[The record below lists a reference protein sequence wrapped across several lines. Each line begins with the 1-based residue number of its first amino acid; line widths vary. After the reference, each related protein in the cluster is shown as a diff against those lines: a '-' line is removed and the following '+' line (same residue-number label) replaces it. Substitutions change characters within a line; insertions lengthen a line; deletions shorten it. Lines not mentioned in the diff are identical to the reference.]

1 MCCGVSR
8 RYSTKLLPV
17 LAGHQNSVTSAC
29 SKAPLLRSRDPNM
42 KLLPITAEVK
52 KLDPVTLTKFRPLH
66 QKLYIAKSE
75 ILARKAE
82 AKTQANP
89 AKI

>member
-1 MCCGVSR
+1 
-8 RYSTKLLPV
+8 
-17 LAGHQNSVTSAC
+17 
-29 SKAPLLRSRDPNM
+29 M
-42 KLLPITAEVK
+42 KLLSITAEVK

-82 AKTQANP
+82 AKTQANL